1 MQINSVYLYPIR
13 LEVYTTTL
21 ASWTTER
28 YRKVYNNKLKVYRS
42 VDNRID
48 LQVRNSDQKALSY
61 TGTTLV
67 FNLVA
72 RDGKDLVF
80 SKDFNQVSVSSGTA
94 RLIISQTDLLDLEPG
109 MYNYSINQETREVV
123 SDTEYR
129 VTSRVPMYFD
139 AQYEAIGT
147 IEVSGDV
154 LGVADN
160 SLEVNKFNYTNPFTT
175 GDVEPRYYI
184 SSIIDAQHDLVIPQS
199 LHTFQIYSTNYSGTV
214 TIQGSIREDAA
225 PSVWTDLLS
234 FTPTANLEYKNVEGK
249 YNWFRIKHTPSSSS
263 SSASFT
269 ITQTIL
275 LDYVVNIHTGGYGYR
290 VGDTINFNGR
300 VLGGEAVTND
310 LTITVT
316 AVTVSG
322 VITGITWA
330 GTSYNGVQTFVLTS
344 TVNPTGTIDK
354 ILYR

>member
-48 LQVRNSDQKALSY
+48 LQVRNSDQKALAY

-72 RDGKDLVF
+72 RDGKDLIL
-80 SKDFNQVSVSSGTA
+80 SKDFSSISEAQGTA
-94 RLIISQTDLLDLEPG
+94 RLFLSQQDLLDLEPG
-109 MYNYSINQETREVV
+109 MYNYSISQETRVAINA
-123 SDTEYR
+123 DEYK
-129 VTSRVPMYFD
+129 VTSRIPMYFD
-139 AQYEAIGT
+139 AQYGAIGT

-154 LGVADN
+154 LGVADD
-160 SLEVNKFNYTNPFTT
+160 SIVVDKFSYANPQTQGETT
-175 GDVEPRYYI
+175 PKFYI

-199 LHTFQIYSTNYSGTV
+199 LHTFQFYSTTYTGTV

-225 PSVWTDLLS
+225 PSVWTDVLT
-234 FTPTANLEYKNVEGK
+234 FTPSADLEYKNVEGK
-249 YNWFRIKHTPSSSS
+249 YNWFRIKHQPT
-263 SSASFT
+263 
-269 ITQTIL
+269 
-275 LDYVVNIHTGGYGYR
+275 
-290 VGDTINFNGR
+290 
-300 VLGGEAVTND
+300 
-310 LTITVT
+310 
-316 AVTVSG
+316 
-322 VITGITWA
+322 
-330 GTSYNGVQTFVLTS
+330 
-344 TVNPTGTIDK
+344 TGTIDK

>member
-48 LQVRNSDQKALSY
+48 LQVRNSDQKALAY

-72 RDGKDLVF
+72 RDGKDLIL
-80 SKDFNQVSVSSGTA
+80 SKDFNNVSDTSGTA
-94 RLIISQTDLLDLEPG
+94 RLILSQRDLLDLEPG
-109 MYNYSINQETREVV
+109 MYNYSISQETRTAINN
-123 SDTEYR
+123 DEYT

-139 AQYEAIGT
+139 AQYGAIGT

-154 LGVADN
+154 LGVAND
-160 SLEVNKFNYTNPFTT
+160 SLEIKEFSYANPETQGETT
-175 GDVEPRYYI
+175 PRFYI

-199 LHTFQIYSTNYSGTV
+199 LHTFQFYSTNYSGIV
-214 TIQGSIREDAA
+214 TIQGSIRDDAA
-225 PSVWTDLLS
+225 PSVWTDLVS
-234 FTPTANLEYKNVEGK
+234 FTPTSDVEYKNVEGK
-249 YNWFRIKHTPSSSS
+249 FNWFRIKHMPSSSS
-263 SSASFT
+263 FSASFT
-269 ITQTIL
+269 ITQTIFGNYNV
-275 LDYVVNIHTGGYGYR
+275 DIHTGGFGYR
-290 VGDTINFNGR
+290 VGDTIEFSGR
-300 VLGGEAVTND
+300 LLGGEAVTHD

-316 AVTVSG
+316 DVNNTG
-322 VITGITWA
+322 VITGISRA
-330 GTSYNGVQTFVLTS
+330 GNSYNGYRTFVLTS
-344 TVNPTGTIDK
+344 TVNPSGTIDK